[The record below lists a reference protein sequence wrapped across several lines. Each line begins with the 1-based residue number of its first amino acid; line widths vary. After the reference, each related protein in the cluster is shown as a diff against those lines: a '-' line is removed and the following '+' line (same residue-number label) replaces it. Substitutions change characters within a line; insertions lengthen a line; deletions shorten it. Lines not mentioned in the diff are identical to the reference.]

1 MALWA
6 QKQIISQFTYPII
19 IIILPYYPI
28 IHHITIGSSPKISS
42 SFYMTARIYTGK
54 CLSHNLSHYPITDRI
69 LVIPNKDRSSINLT
83 KLMINLTFTI
93 FLGGY

>member
-42 SFYMTARIYTGK
+42 SFYMTAE
-54 CLSHNLSHYPITDRI
+54 NVYPII
-69 LVIPNKDRSSINLT
+69 YHIIP
-83 KLMINLTFTI
+83 
-93 FLGGY
+93 